1 MQSMKKAGTLA
12 LIVLAFAVS
21 ACGKSESQKKA
32 EEATKQLEQA
42 AKQMEEASKQS
53 GAAAQDQAA
62 KGMEAFAKGLG
73 ALAGAAAGGNGKP
86 VDPVSF
92 RDLQVVFVPFSGWE
106 MAKPTGE
113 KMSSPVSYSQA
124 KVRYHKGDAN
134 IEVSVM
140 DSAFN
145 QLLVIPFSTFL
156 TAGYEKETEDGYE
169 KSVKVSGNPGW
180 EKWNS
185 SNKNGELNAV
195 VNKRFIV
202 QIEGRHLDDTKVLY
216 QLADSMQLG
225 KLADLK

>member
-1 MQSMKKAGTLA
+1 MKKAGTLA
-12 LIVLAFAVS
+12 TIVFALAAAT

-32 EEATKQLEQA
+32 EEAAKQLEQA
-42 AKQMEEASKQS
+42 AKQMEEASKKS
-53 GAAAQDQAA
+53 GTEAQDQAA

-73 ALAGAAAGGNGKP
+73 ALAGAATGANGKA

-92 RDLQVVFVPFSGWE
+92 RELQVVFVPFSGWE
-106 MAKPTGE
+106 MGKPTGE
-113 KMSSPVSYSQA
+113 KMTSPVSYSQA

-185 SNKNGELNAV
+185 SSKDGELNAFI
-195 VNKRFIV
+195 NKRFVV
-202 QIEGRHLDDTKVLY
+202 QIEGRRLEDTKVLY
-216 QLADSMQLG
+216 QLADAMQLG